1 MPVEGAGTTDA
12 VGRARGRGEKHS
24 KNDEA
29 NEIIALLREA
39 AVRLVKLGDAYEGL
53 KADYH
58 TKCQQLAS
66 MEEHWAHAEL
76 HEEQFEDWQE
86 LLLNFRSGI
95 VDQRELLAGTV
106 GR

>member
-1 MPVEGAGTTDA
+1 MKDEMVSAHR
-12 VGRARGRGEKHS
+12 RAEKHS
-24 KNDEA
+24 KNGEA
-29 NEIIALLREA
+29 NEIIGLLREV
-39 AVRLVKLGDAYEGL
+39 AVRLVKLGDAYEAL
-53 KADYH
+53 KVEHEA
-58 TKCQQLAS
+58 KCQQLAS

-95 VDQRELLAGTV
+95 VDQDEVLAGTV